1 MSQKAR
7 GLFSLRNFRGLD
19 KENKLLKVQSFRA
32 TDGYNFIIDSETLKT
47 RPSFSIAHNPNFFL
61 EQGDYLID
69 YDVFGDIYVYIT
81 RRHIYILSGN
91 NVYNEKSTQII
102 KSPFLST
109 LDFANLKPLFQE
121 EKEVLFIF
129 CLNEIYV
136 VSKIKN
142 EDETT
147 NKFVLY
153 DLKEKPN
160 NPFNQITETLLWN
173 QFEDLPTPYVP
184 TLFIGNNALDDVNL
198 LSNKSKYQLFAE
210 VPKTTVGST
219 TYVLPTYYNKEK
231 HGLLEEKNVEV
242 SFYKNRFDDYEV
254 FPVFMGVKDEDWFGD
269 IVTVDGVSTAGDY
282 GIIKNTTEPIVIEN
296 IFFAVQNFEYS
307 VEKDNQQNSV
317 ILKITEKLS
326 LPKKDFF
333 NMIVKA
339 SDNETVFEYLMRE
352 IKLNQSTITE
362 NEVFVFNLLVQS
374 ESIFKDKAL
383 DNVIERKI
391 QQKVFPVYVQLK
403 KFEDDTFTFTQE
415 TTLFNSVITSDL
427 SEDFID
433 YKPILPLDNYFEIND
448 GVPILFSG
456 KTQDI
461 QTEFLKIAKNK
472 IIEQEDSIVNG
483 SRVMVEAK
491 LFTSFFTSSA
501 QLRTIVFP
509 SFIEENSL
517 EVIENTLA
525 DGTIIGYPTIDNV
538 SPSFPVKDFSG
549 GVLGN
554 DKFVVGDSFSF
565 SFGTSSTE
573 RVFFENLIT
582 EYLQS
587 PQSVEDGFT
596 NTTEYGIFKIR
607 MRRENGI
614 SEFIDF
620 QYDPENED
628 EDIPLNEDGQ
638 TPGRIVTFY
647 RTAAVVVKV
656 FINNPLVQTEHR
668 YSFTYLANFNKEQ
681 VPLVDISEDINNLY
695 EISFKEDFAFIE
707 LKVKDYFF
715 DYKNEPSIEV
725 LVTLDS
731 NLDYEN
737 ISKSTFG
744 TTFGSEN
751 RLFLAGNPKFKNIDR
766 FNVSNDLLGDNV
778 KNQSYEL
785 TYFPSK
791 NYRVMGGKGAING
804 YVIATDN
811 QLYVTKENYPNDSKL
826 FIRERLVDEN
836 GRLSYREFKT
846 NITKTPINNRCIV
859 RFYNDIL
866 ILAKDGLYGIEIS
879 QNVLTDERLVKL
891 RSGFINRDIVNTIS
905 TYDIDKV
912 FILENNVYMYIFFGN
927 KCYVAD
933 SRYVGQASNSSV
945 ENISYEIV
953 EWKMPITFVGGK
965 INEDQLYLIEE
976 NNNLIY
982 SLSNT
987 NSDAQIIK
995 NGLGLTNSQTSS
1007 NALYAFVKPNS
1018 FVNEDASKYVFKF
1031 TNGYQTIGVKNTDY
1045 TITIVFSPFGN
1056 LIKTVSVINTFSFIG
1071 INDGDEIFIEDIN
1084 NGLFIKHVIS
1094 DFQSS
1099 NFTSFVITP
1108 AQGAGGS
1115 TNHNILYKS
1124 IANLPMYVTHIYT
1137 YNTVERFNLSFRKP
1151 DEITLNN
1158 TGITPLTTI
1167 KFNSSLNGS
1176 ASETVDM
1183 YRELVERIELKWVSA
1198 ITDFGNSQMEKTMF
1212 RANLFA
1218 TKKEEENSVVFG
1230 YRTMRRLAGF
1240 SDAIDLSNNFNF
1252 EQVNYNL
1259 FNLATFDTVATS
1271 LPMKENNFLYI
1282 QFTLDGYGKIEMN
1295 AIEIIYK
1302 MNRMLK
1308 SIG

>member
-1 MSQKAR
+1 
-7 GLFSLRNFRGLD
+7 
-19 KENKLLKVQSFRA
+19 
-32 TDGYNFIIDSETLKT
+32 
-47 RPSFSIAHNPNFFL
+47 
-61 EQGDYLID
+61 
-69 YDVFGDIYVYIT
+69 
-81 RRHIYILSGN
+81 
-91 NVYNEKSTQII
+91 
-102 KSPFLST
+102 
-109 LDFANLKPLFQE
+109 
-121 EKEVLFIF
+121 
-129 CLNEIYV
+129 
-136 VSKIKN
+136 
-142 EDETT
+142 
-147 NKFVLY
+147 LY

-231 HGLLEEKNVEV
+231 HGVLEEKNVEV
-242 SFYKNRFDDYEV
+242 SFYKDRFDDYEV
-254 FPVFMGVKDEDWFGD
+254 FPVFMGVQNEDWFGD
-269 IVTVDGVSTAGDY
+269 IVTVDEVSTAGDY
-282 GIIKNTTEPIVIEN
+282 GVIKNTTEPIVIEN

-307 VEKDNQQNSV
+307 VEKDNQQNNV
-317 ILKITEKLS
+317 ILKIKETLALS
-326 LPKKDFF
+326 KKDFF

-339 SDNETVFEYLMRE
+339 SNNETVFEYLMRQ

-383 DNVIERKI
+383 DHVIERKI

-403 KFEDDTFTFTQE
+403 KFEDGTFTFTQE

-433 YKPILPLDNYFEIND
+433 YKPIEPLNNYFEIND

-456 KTQDI
+456 KNQDI

-517 EVIENTLA
+517 EVIEDTIA
-525 DGTIIGYPTIDNV
+525 DETIIGYPTIDNL

-549 GVLGN
+549 GDDDDDGVLGN
-554 DKFVVGDSFSF
+554 DKFVVGDSLSF

-614 SEFIDF
+614 SELT
-620 QYDPENED
+620 DPND
-628 EDIPLNEDGQ
+628 PSSA
-638 TPGRIVTFY
+638 VTFY

-668 YSFTYLANFNKEQ
+668 YSFTYLATFNKEQ
-681 VPLVDISEDINNLY
+681 VPLVDISEEINNLY

-725 LVTLDS
+725 LVTFDS

-791 NYRVMGGKGAING
+791 NYRVIGGKGAING

-891 RSGFINRDIVNTIS
+891 RSGFINRDIVNAIA

-1031 TNGYQTIGVKNTDY
+1031 TNGYQTIGIKDIDY
-1045 TITIVFSPFGN
+1045 TLSSN
-1056 LIKTVSVINTFSFIG
+1056 LVTVLNPFSFVG
-1071 INDGDEIFIEDIN
+1071 IQDGDEIFFEDIAD
-1084 NGLFIKHVIS
+1084 GKFVKAIVS
-1094 DFQSS
+1094 GFEAS
-1099 NFTSFVITP
+1099 NFISFTRTFVSGQSYT
-1108 AQGAGGS
+1108 
-1115 TNHNILYKS
+1115 TNQARIYKS

-1137 YNTVERFNLSFRKP
+1137 YDTVERFNLSFRKP

-1158 TGITPLTTI
+1158 TGITSLTTI
-1167 KFNSSLNGS
+1167 KFNSSINGS